1 MPINPPAP
9 ELLDSVEQGDRVA
22 TTRFV
27 DEYIVIAQQLAWLH
41 FGRLS
46 HEDCEEI
53 AVDAMRD
60 VIDGLPKYDR
70 SKPFG
75 PWFLTI
81 VRRRGLDFLDKHE
94 DEWTEGERGQV
105 STQVSFEEASED
117 DAPRQ
122 LKEDLLNA
130 TARDSI
136 GDGVTISETAHAEV
150 ISPRIAAKLAKLEA
164 WMEKL
169 SDKERALLSH
179 YTHGV
184 SWEEIAAELAKLGDA
199 VSPGSARVRGHR
211 LINGK
216 AKRELG
222 PQIED

>member
-1 MPINPPAP
+1 MSIKSPTP
-9 ELLDSVEQGDRVA
+9 EQLDAVEQGDRPA

-27 DEYIVIAQQLAWLH
+27 DEHIAIAQQLTWLH

-46 HEDCEEI
+46 REDCEEI

-60 VIDGLPKYDR
+60 VIDGLSKYNR

-75 PWFLTI
+75 PWFVTI
-81 VRRRGLDFLDKHE
+81 VRRRGLDFLDKHKE
-94 DEWTEGERGQV
+94 EWTEGERGQI

-130 TARDSI
+130 TAREST
-136 GDGVTISETAHAEV
+136 GDGVIISETAEAEV
-150 ISPRIAAKLAKLEA
+150 ISPRIAAKITKLDA
-164 WMEKL
+164 WMETL
-169 SDKERALLSH
+169 SHKERALLSH

-199 VSPGSARVRGHR
+199 VSPDTARVRGHR
-211 LINGK
+211 LIK
-216 AKRELG
+216 ERAKRELG